1 MEISTPPRNWTLKTE
16 VIQEN
21 TTYKINNFDFHK
33 YVADINILEY
43 PTVVCLLS
51 DALVLVS
58 FSLRI
63 WFSNFPFLD
72 RLKP

>member
-33 YVADINILEY
+33 YVADINKLEY
-43 PTVVCLLS
+43 STVVCLLS

>member
-33 YVADINILEY
+33 YVADINKLEY

-51 DALVLVS
+51 DALVSVS

-63 WFSNFPFLD
+63 WFSNFPFLN

>member
-33 YVADINILEY
+33 YVADINKLEY
-43 PTVVCLLS
+43 PTVVCLLP